1 MTIPLEVINLSK
13 SYNYNEAVKNI
24 SFKVNK
30 NEIIGILG
38 PNGCGKTT
46 TIGMILGLL
55 KPTNGSILINGKEIE
70 IERVNLLND
79 LNFIS
84 PYIELPKRLTVKQ
97 NLKVYGKLYDVHNL
111 ETKIDYLSEKLRL
124 EGIIDKI
131 TGELSSGQKNRVSL
145 AKSIINDPKVLLLDE
160 PTASLDPE
168 TGDFVRTFLEN
179 YQNEK
184 GASIL
189 LASHNMLEV
198 ERLCSSVFMMNEG
211 NIVDRGSPKEL
222 IKKHGR
228 KNMEEVFLKL
238 TRQKYE
244 FK

>member
-1 MTIPLEVINLSK
+1 MKTRLEVIKLTK
-13 SYNYNEAVKNI
+13 IYNDKIAVKDI
-24 SFKVNK
+24 SFKINQ

-55 KPTNGSILINGKEIE
+55 KPSKGKVLINEKEVE
-70 IERVNLLND
+70 KNRVDLMNN

-84 PYIELPKRLTVKQ
+84 PYIELPKKLTVKQ
-97 NLKVYGKLYDVHNL
+97 NLEVYGRLYNVKNL
-111 ETKIDYLSEKLRL
+111 KTKIEYLAEKLRL
-124 EGIIDKI
+124 SEIMNKI

-145 AKSIINDPKVLLLDE
+145 AKSIINDPIVLLLDE

-168 TGDFVRTFLEN
+168 TGDFIRSFLES
-179 YQNEK
+179 YQKERQ
-184 GASIL
+184 ASIL
-189 LASHNMLEV
+189 LASHNMAEV
-198 ERLCSSVFMMNEG
+198 ERLCSSVLMMNKG
-211 NIVDRGSPKEL
+211 NIIDQGDPKKL

-238 TRQKYE
+238 TRE
-244 FK
+244 N

>member
-1 MTIPLEVINLSK
+1 MQIPLEVINLSK
-13 SYNYNEAVKNI
+13 IYNDKEAVKNI

-55 KPTNGSILINGKEIE
+55 KPTNGKVLINGIE
-70 IERVNLLND
+70 IENKRVDLLDN

-84 PYIELPKRLTVKQ
+84 PYIELPKKLTVKQ
-97 NLKVYGKLYDVHNL
+97 NLEVYGRLYDVKNL
-111 ETKIDYLSEKLRL
+111 NSKIDYLSEKLRL
-124 EGIIDKI
+124 NEIIYKI

-145 AKSIINDPKVLLLDE
+145 AKSIINEPTVLLLDE

-168 TGDFVRTFLEN
+168 TGDFVRSFLED
-179 YQNEK
+179 YQKEK
-184 GASIL
+184 ESSIL
-189 LASHNMLEV
+189 LASHNMAEV
-198 ERLCSSVFMMNEG
+198 ERLCSSVIMMNKGVIIDHG
-211 NIVDRGSPKEL
+211 NPQKL
-222 IKKHGR
+222 INKHGR

-238 TRQKYE
+238 TRK
-244 FK
+244 KIWI